1 MSEAEKKAEETLADK
16 PGAWVDLGLTLPI
29 FVLYHLAVIFLDVKN
44 ATDMVTG
51 RLFRLADGST
61 TSYVG
66 ITLAIGIVFAGVF
79 AFLGRGHAFESKKFV
94 QIAIEG
100 VVYAV
105 LMRIAAGV
113 LMERIFAGQIQED
126 SRFVGFTMSLGA
138 GFYEELAFRVLLF
151 GVGTKVLLF
160 LFSSND
166 EISLVSSGPTLTFKG
181 FCIAFGWAFAS
192 AAIFSGFHYVGA
204 LGDTFKATSFVFRL
218 LLGLAL
224 TMVYATRG
232 FAAAVW
238 THAVYDIWVLVF
250 R

>member
-1 MSEAEKKAEETLADK
+1 MSAETKPEGETIADK

-51 RLFRLADGST
+51 HLFRLADGST
-61 TSYVG
+61 SSYVG
-66 ITLAIGIVFAGVF
+66 ITLAIGIVFAGIF
-79 AFLGRGHAFESKKFV
+79 AFIGRGHAFEGKKFV

-105 LMRIAAGV
+105 LMRLAAGV
-113 LMERIFAGQIQED
+113 LMERIFAGQIRDD

-151 GVGTKVLLF
+151 GVGTKILLY
-160 LFSSND
+160 LFSD
-166 EISLVSSGPTLTFKG
+166 EDISLVATGPSLTFRG
-181 FCIAFGWAFAS
+181 FCIALAWGVAS
-192 AAIFSGFHYVGA
+192 SAIFSGFHYVGA
-204 LGDTFKATSFVFRL
+204 LGDTFKMTSFVFRL